1 MSPVNSAAESS
12 ESDEDI
18 PINSEK
24 ADTKR
29 VEQPPIE
36 QGADEQKAEEHKSMG
51 CEWRVA
57 CQRSNSR

>member
-1 MSPVNSAAESS
+1 VSS
-12 ESDEDI
+12 ESDDDI

-36 QGADEQKAEEHKSMG
+36 QGADEQKTEEHKSMG